1 MGSQSRGAAMNRGAP
16 GAQTFTRVV
25 VLDPAGDWI
34 DEQLGAPAVQSP
46 AHRPGSREPGEIGPP
61 WSDLTGWLD
70 SGFLC
75 GSAGVCGPTGVN
87 DCCDTAHQQSVGPHA
102 LPTVATMTP
111 RMAPPPSAH
120 LRAPA
125 FQVVGVPSP
134 TATWR
139 ATPESVPPIAS
150 SRSHLRSQQNTART
164 TASDEPGSAA
174 STDRKHRRSMPT
186 VLPHTPVA
194 IPANAE
200 AVISGGGHL
209 HLVDDPAG
217 SRKLFVGPQTAHN
230 LSGAAPLPPPGWS
243 SKPRSSD
250 YVAFEDHRA
259 GEGASPNSGTIVAQP
274 HDSWVRAEVVEIEP
288 ASLAG
293 VRSTPRKGHRPVSV
307 V

>member
-1 MGSQSRGAAMNRGAP
+1 MNRGAP
-16 GAQTFTRVV
+16 GAPTFTSSSVPGVV
-25 VLDPAGDWI
+25 VMDPAGDWM

-46 AHRPGSREPGEIGPP
+46 AHRPGSREPGVIGPR

-70 SGFLC
+70 SSFLC
-75 GSAGVCGPTGVN
+75 GSTGVCGPTGVN
-87 DCCDTAHQQSVGPHA
+87 GCCDTAHQQSVG
-102 LPTVATMTP
+102 PTVATMTP
-111 RMAPPPSAH
+111 RMAPPLSAH
-120 LRAPA
+120 VRAPA

-134 TATWR
+134 TATWK
-139 ATPESVPPIAS
+139 ATPENVPPIAS
-150 SRSHLRSQQNTART
+150 SRSQLRSQQNTTRT

-174 STDRKHRRSMPT
+174 STNRQHRRSMPT

-209 HLVDDPAG
+209 HLVDVQDDPAG
-217 SRKLFVGPQTAHN
+217 SRKQFVGPQTAHK

-243 SKPRSSD
+243 STPRSSG
-250 YVAFEDHRA
+250 YVAFEAHRA

-274 HDSWVRAEVVEIEP
+274 HGSWVRAEVVEIEP